1 MAFEKGQRLSLLL
14 DAGAAR
20 YAIDA
25 TQVLEVAPPDPSGD
39 SLHGHLHL
47 KDLSALLGGPPE
59 ARPGTAVVL
68 DTSPTLAVRVKRVN
82 EVSDVAEKPRHPLP
96 RRLVRRLEP
105 AVRGVL
111 EVSGALYF
119 ELDVETAAKGLEAD
133 PPELI
138 ETGALP
144 VAVEPERALVFESQ
158 GTRLA
163 VPLGSVSQVVTAGDR
178 LCALPHEGPLKGLV
192 LHQQHLWPAYSVP
205 GMAGGSSEIESL
217 AVLVEVEGEGLGL
230 LASKAFG
237 VVSRG
242 SLQGAHVLDLPRL
255 FS

>member
-1 MAFEKGQRLSLLL
+1 MAFEKGQRLSLLVE
-14 DAGAAR
+14 AGSAR

-25 TQVLEVAPPDPSGD
+25 THVLEVSPPDASGE
-39 SLHGHLHL
+39 SLRGHMHL

-59 ARPGTAVVL
+59 HRPGTAVVL
-68 DTSPTLAVRVKRVN
+68 DVNPTLAVRVRRVF
-82 EVSDVAEKPRHPLP
+82 EVADVAEARRHPLP

-111 EVSGALYF
+111 EVQGSLYF
-119 ELDVETAAKGLEAD
+119 ELDVDAAAKGLEAD
-133 PPELI
+133 PPELL
-138 ETGALP
+138 EGGRVPFAP
-144 VAVEPERALVFESQ
+144 EPDRALVFESQ
-158 GTRLA
+158 GIRLA
-163 VPLGSVSQVVTAGDR
+163 VPLTSVSQVVSAGER

-192 LHQQHLWPAYSVP
+192 LHQQHLWPAFSVP
-205 GMAGGSSEIESL
+205 GMTGGSSEVEPL

-237 VVSRG
+237 VLG
-242 SLQGAHVLDLPRL
+242 KGALQGAHVLDLPRL